1 MYYIK
6 QVILYSGEN
15 TVSTVELS
23 PDLNIIYG
31 ESNTGKTLVAD
42 SIDYLFGAKK
52 HRFAAKLKIKKV
64 ALVLD
69 VDGKQVTMS
78 REIDSTKINVSST
91 ADVIDS
97 DEYNIGK
104 GKKSINS
111 VWLKLM
117 GIDSDV
123 KILMTITGKT
133 QHLTLRTFSHT
144 LLLDETRIQGYS
156 SILVQG
162 LGPNRRV
169 DTNVLTS
176 YLYLAT
182 GKNYLPDKLTQDP
195 KIRKAKQDAVKAFV
209 DRSMTALAN
218 KKVSELA
225 NFSNET
231 PEQLQKKIDGVIDE
245 IGAAE
250 GALEDATTK
259 TQALADRIYEIDN
272 QISESRML
280 INRNKSLMTQYE
292 SDIRRLTF
300 IAEGDIQHGKIQR
313 LQVCPFCNGQLTK
326 DQGESCID
334 AAVAEVDKI
343 EAQINDLRSVQQS
356 IAKEIE
362 ELNKERVVII
372 DQRRQID
379 ATIRGEL
386 KPQIAQ
392 LRMHLSDYK
401 LALNQYKA
409 KEMIES
415 FSDVLVEELNE
426 TVSEEG
432 TDFDFDV
439 KAKFKEVFQSAL
451 EKELDD
457 ILKKC
462 HYEDFNKAR
471 FDMDDYDVVADGSPK
486 ATEGQGYRAFLNSC
500 VAIAFQNCLE
510 QFDHYI
516 PHLLVLDSPILS
528 LKEKEDDQ
536 GESGPVSETIK
547 AGLFRYLV
555 DHAFKR
561 QTIVIE
567 NRIPTID
574 YKDTKLIHFT
584 KDKNNG
590 RYGLIIDYFGK

>member
-1 MYYIK
+1 M
-6 QVILYSGEN
+6 
-15 TVSTVELS
+15 STVDLS

-42 SIDYLFGAKK
+42 TIDYLFGAKK

-69 VDGKQVTMS
+69 VDGNKLTMS
-78 REIDSTKINVSST
+78 REIDSTKINVSS
-91 ADVIDS
+91 AVDAINS
-97 DEYNIGK
+97 DEYNIGR
-104 GKKSINS
+104 GKKSING

-123 KILMTITGKT
+123 KILMTLAGKT
-133 QHLTLRTFSHT
+133 QQLTLRTFSHT

-162 LGPNRRV
+162 LGPNRKV
-169 DTNVLTS
+169 DTNVLTA

-209 DRSMTALAN
+209 DRSMAALAD

-231 PEQLQKKIDGVIDE
+231 PEQLQKKIDSVIDE

-250 GALEDATTK
+250 GALDKATAK
-259 TQALADRIYEIDN
+259 TQELADKIYEIDN

-300 IAEGDIQHGKIQR
+300 IAEGDIQHGKIKK

-356 IAKEIE
+356 IAKEID
-362 ELNKERVVII
+362 ELNKERAAII
-372 DQRRQID
+372 NERRQID

-392 LRMHLSDYK
+392 LRTHLSDYK
-401 LALNQYKA
+401 LALGQYKA

-415 FSDVLVEELNE
+415 FSDVLVEELHE
-426 TVSEEG
+426 TVSEEDG
-432 TDFDFDV
+432 TDFQFDV
-439 KAKFKEVFQSAL
+439 KAKFKEVFQAAL
-451 EKELDD
+451 EKELDY
-457 ILKKC
+457 ILEQC
-462 HYEDFNKAR
+462 NYEDFNKAR

-500 VAIAFQNCLE
+500 VAIALQNCLE
-510 QFDHYI
+510 QFGHYI

-536 GESGPVSETIK
+536 GESGPVSETMK

-555 DHAFKR
+555 DHKFKR

-567 NRIPTID
+567 NRIPPID
-574 YKDTKLIHFT
+574 YKDARRIHFT
-584 KDKNNG
+584 KDKDNG